1 MSRSRHP
8 GASVTIIDPSAVS
21 LKVPSWMLSP
31 DAATYG
37 LSDTATMAPRAL
49 LALADLLQ
57 AQLAALSGKA

>member
-1 MSRSRHP
+1 
-8 GASVTIIDPSAVS
+8 
-21 LKVPSWMLSP
+21 MLSP